1 MKSIM
6 LAIILIVSPLWP
18 LGENPS
24 LNAPFI
30 IVNKQSNQLAFV
42 NEGKVQEIYPV
53 ATGATEELTPN
64 GIHTIIVKAINP
76 YYRKKD
82 IPGGDPKNPLGSRW
96 IGFNAKETDGR
107 MYGIHGTN
115 QPDSIGKRI
124 SAGCIRMINEHVEKL
139 YDQVPI
145 GTKVWILSSNE
156 DFESLA
162 REAGAIE

>member
-145 GTKVWILSSNE
+145 GTKVWILSSDE

>member
-1 MKSIM
+1 M
-6 LAIILIVSPLWP
+6 LTVILIVSPLWP

-24 LNAPFI
+24 LNAPFV

-42 NEGKVQEIYPV
+42 NEGKVQEVFPV
-53 ATGATEELTPN
+53 ATGATEELTPK

-76 YYRKKD
+76 YYRKKN
-82 IPGGDPKNPLGSRW
+82 IPGGDPNNPLGSRW

-107 MYGIHGTN
+107 TYGIHGTN
-115 QPDSIGKRI
+115 QPESIGQNI
-124 SAGCIRMINEHVEKL
+124 SAGCIRMLNENVEKL
-139 YDQVPI
+139 YQQVPI
-145 GTKVWILSSNE
+145 GTKVWILRSDE

>member
-1 MKSIM
+1 MKLIM
-6 LAIILIVSPLWP
+6 LAVILIVSPLWP

-42 NEGKVQEIYPV
+42 NEGKVQEVYPV

-64 GIHTIIVKAINP
+64 GIHTIIVKAMNP

-82 IPGGDPKNPLGSRW
+82 IPGGAPNNPLGSRW
-96 IGFNAKETDGR
+96 IGFDAKDTDGR
-107 MYGIHGTN
+107 IYGIHGTN
-115 QPDSIGKRI
+115 QPESIGQNI
-124 SAGCIRMINEHVEKL
+124 SAGCIRMLNENIEKL
-139 YDQVPI
+139 YEQVPI
-145 GTKVWILSSNE
+145 GTKVWILRSDE